1 MNPLNRRQQGAECL
15 RNGRLRWVRA
25 CLGEA
30 LTHPQVQL
38 VPQLQ
43 HLGGGQAVELFV
55 LIVEVPLE
63 GRIVNLQK
71 GCTVYSINLQ

>member
-1 MNPLNRRQQGAECL
+1 M
-15 RNGRLRWVRA
+15 RA
-25 CLGEA
+25 CSGDA
-30 LTHPQVQL
+30 LTHPEVQL
-38 VPQLQ
+38 VSQLQ

-55 LIVEVPLE
+55 LVVEVPLE